1 MDCVVK
7 GNYQNQI
14 QLISRNNKQI
24 KPYQS
29 CMILIFNYWTISHMM
44 FIWER
49 ENSSFSEE
57 NKAYRISMS
66 TIYNNWCIGMQ
77 WF

>member
-7 GNYQNQI
+7 GNQNQI
-14 QLISRNNKQI
+14 GLIISRNIKQI

-29 CMILIFNYWTISHMM
+29 CMILIFNYWTISHMT

-66 TIYNNWCIGMQ
+66 TI
-77 WF
+77 